1 LVQFPEKFKFT
12 QWFVQKINKPKFTNS
27 EWEDIRIDFH
37 DPIKP
42 SATQFL
48 YEIVKFLKINGND
61 GKLLEI
67 KIQSIDQTGAIVEE
81 WLIIVDK
88 ILTINFGD
96 LDYNDETPQKPFL
109 ILKPLNCHLN
119 I

>member
-1 LVQFPEKFKFT
+1 
-12 QWFVQKINKPKFTNS
+12 
-27 EWEDIRIDFH
+27 
-37 DPIKP
+37 
-42 SATQFL
+42 L
-48 YEIVKFLKINGND
+48 YEIVKFLKIDGNY

-67 KIQSIDQTGAIVEE
+67 KIQSIDQAGAIVEE

-96 LDYNDETPQKPFL
+96 LDYNDETLQKPFL